1 MALTGLREMF
11 ANRRQAAEAARKAQM
26 LDSFEAAGLGYFWST
41 DAHGN
46 LEYLTPA
53 AFGNLGWNRKAVTG
67 SPLSNHL
74 LPAEDPDKAS
84 ERPLSYLLSAR
95 NAITGLTVK
104 LKTDI
109 GDVWWEISGKPQFD
123 VAGEFTGY
131 RGSAKDITHD
141 RAQMMRDGGD
151 RRAQLDSLTGL
162 PNKTQIKRTLTHT
175 LRVFRNT
182 KQSCAV
188 LMVDLDRFKQVNET
202 LGQAAGNELL
212 KQAAARLSRVGD
224 KKATV
229 ARLSADEFIIL
240 IPDVDD
246 RGILGDFGQRF
257 VQTLSQPYVIDG
269 NQANVGASVGIA
281 VAPYDGVETDE
292 LINAAEMALY
302 AAKGSG
308 KGKYRFYS
316 SDLKTQARHRGE
328 IENELREAIGKDEL
342 RMFYQ
347 PIIDAKTHEVRCVEA
362 LIRWEHPERGWIS
375 PGEFIPIAEES
386 GVIRKVGAWAL
397 SQVCK
402 DASEWPVEI
411 RAAINVSAVQFD
423 HDDFVQIAKKT
434 IKDTGIDPSRI
445 ELEIT
450 ESVFIGD
457 YDGIMKI
464 FKGLKGLGV
473 RLSLDDFGT
482 GYSSLSYLRNAP
494 FDKIKIDQSFVR
506 GCTEPGNNNSA
517 IIRAIVSLA
526 EALNMETVAEGI
538 EAMDELDLVKQRG
551 ATHLQGLIFSGAI
564 SNDDLLSKLNSGELR
579 YEPRGPEKYRADRR
593 TEFRRI
599 HLIHDDHRYDV
610 VLRNLSKTGALVEGL
625 LNVPQETEV
634 VLDLGGGQLAVAT
647 VRRSSDYT
655 QGLEFETPL
664 ISDGADGLCT
674 RHRVSPYQI
683 EAAGQPLAA
692 LPDDPYAAMSDA
704 GASKA
709 RPAAFSQV
717 DLRRR
722 ENAA

>member
-1 MALTGLREMF
+1 MVKPLTGLRELF
-11 ANRRQAAEAARKAQM
+11 ANRRQADDAARKAQM
-26 LDSFEAAGLGYFWST
+26 LDSFESAGLGYFWST
-41 DAHGN
+41 DALGN
-46 LEYLTPA
+46 LEYLTPS
-53 AFGNLGWNRKAVTG
+53 AFRNLGWNRKAVTG
-67 SPLSNHL
+67 TPIGKHL
-74 LPAEDPDKAS
+74 LPAEDPDKGS
-84 ERPLSYLLSAR
+84 ERPLSYLLSAK
-95 NAITGLTVK
+95 NAISGLTVK

-109 GDVWWEISGKPQFD
+109 GIVWWEISGKPLFD
-123 VAGEFTGY
+123 AAGDFVGY

-141 RAQMMRDGGD
+141 QSQLLEGD
-151 RRAQLDSLTGL
+151 RRAQIDSLTGL
-162 PNKTQIKRTLTHT
+162 PNKTQIKRTLTHN

-188 LMVDLDRFKQVNET
+188 LMIDLDRFKQVNET
-202 LGQAAGNELL
+202 LGQSAGNDLL
-212 KQAAARLSRVGD
+212 KQAAGRLARNGED
-224 KKATV
+224 KVTV
-229 ARLSADEFIIL
+229 ARLSADEFLVL

-246 RGILGDFGQRF
+246 RGILGDFGQRY
-257 VQTLSQPYVIDG
+257 VQILSQPYDIDG

-281 VAPYDGVETDE
+281 IAPYDGVETDE
-292 LINAAEMALY
+292 LLNAAEMALY

-328 IENELREAIGKDEL
+328 IENELREAIGKKQL

-347 PIIDAKTHEVRCVEA
+347 PIVDAKTHKLKCVEA
-362 LIRWEHPERGWIS
+362 LIRWEHPQRGWIS

-397 SQVCK
+397 EQVCQ
-402 DASEWPVEI
+402 DAAAWPVEI
-411 RAAINVSAVQFD
+411 RAAINVSAVQFQ
-423 HDDFVQIAKKT
+423 HDDFVKMAKRIIEDSNIA
-434 IKDTGIDPSRI
+434 PSRI

-457 YDGIMKI
+457 YAGIMKI

-526 EALNMETVAEGI
+526 EALGMETVAEGI
-538 EAMDELDLVKQRG
+538 EAKDELELVERRG

-564 SNDDLLSKLNSGELR
+564 SNDELLAKLESGELT

-599 HLIHDDHRYDV
+599 H
-610 VLRNLSKTGALVEGL
+610 
-625 LNVPQETEV
+625 
-634 VLDLGGGQLAVAT
+634 
-647 VRRSSDYT
+647 
-655 QGLEFETPL
+655 
-664 ISDGADGLCT
+664 
-674 RHRVSPYQI
+674 
-683 EAAGQPLAA
+683 
-692 LPDDPYAAMSDA
+692 
-704 GASKA
+704 
-709 RPAAFSQV
+709 
-717 DLRRR
+717 
-722 ENAA
+722 

>member
-1 MALTGLREMF
+1 MV
-11 ANRRQAAEAARKAQM
+11 
-26 LDSFEAAGLGYFWST
+26 DSFESAGLGYFWST
-41 DAHGN
+41 DAQGN
-46 LEYLTPA
+46 LDYLTLA
-53 AFGNLGWNRKAVTG
+53 AFSNLGWNHKAVTG
-67 SPLSNHL
+67 RPISNHL
-74 LPAEDPDKAS
+74 LPAEDPDKGN
-84 ERPLSYLLSAR
+84 ERPLSFLLSAR
-95 NAITGLTVK
+95 NSITGLTVK
-104 LKTDI
+104 LKADF
-109 GDVWWEISGKPQFD
+109 GDVWWEIAGKPQFNSS
-123 VAGEFTGY
+123 GEFTGY
-131 RGSAKDITHD
+131 RGSAKDITHS
-141 RAQMMRDGGD
+141 RTEAAAND
-151 RRAQLDSLTGL
+151 RRSQVDTLTGL
-162 PNKTQIKRTLTHT
+162 ANKTQIKRSLSHN

-188 LMVDLDRFKQVNET
+188 LMIDLDRFKQVNET

-212 KQAAARLSRVGD
+212 KQVAIRLGRVAD
-224 KKATV
+224 ERISI
-229 ARLSADEFIIL
+229 ARLSADEFL
-240 IPDVDD
+240 IVMPDVDD
-246 RGILGDFGQRF
+246 RAILGHMGQRI
-257 VQTLSQPYVIDG
+257 VQILSQPYTIDS

-316 SDLKTQARHRGE
+316 SDLKKQAKHRGE
-328 IENELREAIGKDEL
+328 IESELREAIGKNQL

-347 PIIDAKTHEVRCVEA
+347 PIICAKTHALKCVEA

-397 SQVCK
+397 QQVCE
-402 DASEWPVEI
+402 DASNWPVEI
-411 RAAINVSAVQFD
+411 RAAINVSAVQFQ
-423 HDDFVQIAKKT
+423 HDDFVQIAKKALSQS
-434 IKDTGIDPSRI
+434 GVDPSRI

-526 EALNMETVAEGI
+526 EALDMETVAEGI
-538 EAMDELDLVKQRG
+538 EAKDELELVKQRG
-551 ATHLQGLIFSGAI
+551 ATHLQGLMFSGTV
-564 SNDDLLSKLNSGELR
+564 SNEDLLEKLNSGELT

-599 HLIHDDHRYDV
+599 HLIHDDHRYNV
-610 VLRNLSKTGALVEGL
+610 VLRNLSKTGALIQGL
-625 LNVPQETEV
+625 ENVPVDTQFV
-634 VLDLGGGQLAVAT
+634 VDLGGGQLAVAT
-647 VRRSSDYT
+647 VLRSNRDT
-655 QGLEFETPL
+655 QGVEFEMPL
-664 ISDGADGLCT
+664 IDDGAGGLCT
-674 RHRVSPYQI
+674 RHRVSPY
-683 EAAGQPLAA
+683 ELASAGAPLAA
-692 LPDDPYAAMSDA
+692 LSQGNYNSMQGSGLGNEASVPKFSYAPVGSYE
-704 GASKA
+704 
-709 RPAAFSQV
+709 AA
-717 DLRRR
+717 
-722 ENAA
+722 